1 MPAYAIFT
9 ITLTNPTRYADYA
22 KHTPR
27 IIAQYGGRMLVRGG
41 EPELTEGALSGQRV
55 VVLEFGDRAA
65 AKRFMV
71 SPEYQAI
78 VGIRKEASTTSMGV
92 IVDGF
97 APEAWAAAV
106 VESKKHG

>member
-1 MPAYAIFT
+1 MPAYCIFAIT
-9 ITLTNPTRYADYA
+9 ITDPTSYAGYA

-41 EPELTEGALSGQRV
+41 EPEAVERQMPGQRIV
-55 VVLEFGDRAA
+55 VIEFVDRAA
-65 AKRFMV
+65 AKKFMH

-78 VGIRKEASTTSMGV
+78 IATRHAASTGAGV

-97 APEAWAAAV
+97 PLEAWTAAV
-106 VESKKHG
+106 TESNKHG